1 MSCNADCKCRKGI
14 VALVFVPGIMGT
26 RLMNKKSG
34 DSVWDPAAGAMFD
47 GPSSTA
53 MELKAEREAELAAAQ
68 ADDDDGFFEGIGKWF
83 TRRWISV
90 KEVGRGIAET
100 GRKVRTKAAAVPR
113 IKDLFFAGPIQRK
126 ALLVDDN
133 TKYQGEPIVNRKDD
147 LLEVDPG
154 TEDYFRVYTSVPK
167 SQMKQ
172 KTARGWGEVLWDS
185 YGPLL
190 RHLES
195 KEPLFKRLYPGLQFP
210 VFAVGYNW
218 MLSNETAG
226 ERLKDKLE
234 EFRTQLLKEDKEGD
248 NLGLTKDD
256 IKFVVISHSM
266 GGYASRAGFILSGLE
281 SQVEAVI
288 HGAMPTHGS
297 PSTYYQ
303 FRSGAVGG
311 GLAGQVAK
319 QVLGKNA
326 ADTTAILGF
335 CQGGLELMPN
345 KLYVDAANKGEWLFI
360 NKDPAKQAVKRELL
374 QIGFGSGIYDFYRRF
389 DTWYSLVQPPL
400 LAPELGKANDEGLG
414 EHKIAFRD
422 RITKCEI
429 FHDKLAA
436 NFHSTTTLLY
446 SNNPDTKAFD
456 TCEWQLQNSLTPGLA
471 STAVERWQVI
481 GDENHDWLFVK
492 GEVKLLSHNE
502 HAEHERKLK
511 AWVEQNRYGH
521 QYAHTPPMA
530 QSSSFMLA
538 KETAK
543 GDGTVHEG
551 AGKYPKGVQTIG
563 LVATQ
568 DHQGFFNCPDVRELM
583 VGVLQSW
590 LPDIHQKFKG

>member
-34 DSVWDPAAGAMFD
+34 DSVWDPAAGGKFS

-83 TRRWISV
+83 NRKWIGI
-90 KEVGRGIAET
+90 KEKGRGIVET
-100 GRKVRTKAAAVPR
+100 GRKYRTKAAAWPR
-113 IKDLFFAGPIQRK
+113 IKDLIFAGPVQRK
-126 ALLVDDN
+126 ALLVNGKTKKKGDPIIDRDDH
-133 TKYQGEPIVNRKDD
+133 
-147 LLEVDPG
+147 LLVEDPG
-154 TEDYFRVYTSVPK
+154 TDKYFRVYTSVPK
-167 SQMKQ
+167 SQMELK
-172 KTARGWGEVLWDS
+172 KRRGWGEVLWDS

-190 RHLES
+190 RYLES

-218 MLSNETAG
+218 MRSNEYAG
-226 ERLKDKLE
+226 KRLKDKLE

-297 PSTYYQ
+297 PSTYFQ
-303 FRSGAVGG
+303 FRCGAVGHG
-311 GLAGQVAK
+311 ALGQVVK
-319 QVLGKNA
+319 MVLGKNA

-345 KLYVDAANKGEWLFI
+345 KLYVDAANKGEWLFV
-360 NKDPAKQAVKRELL
+360 NKDPAKQPDKRELL
-374 QIGFGSGIYDFYRRF
+374 QIGYGSGIYDFYRRF

-400 LAPELGKANDEGLG
+400 LAPELANPTDEQL
-414 EHKIAFRD
+414 EKHKNAFLN
-422 RITKCEI
+422 RITKCET

-436 NFHSTTTLLY
+436 NFHKTTTLLY

-456 TCEWQLQNSLTPGLA
+456 TCEWQLQNGLTPGLETA
-471 STAVERWQVI
+471 AVERWQVI
-481 GDENHDWLFVK
+481 GDENHGWLSVK
-492 GEVKLLSHNE
+492 GEVKLLSSSE
-502 HAEHERKLK
+502 LAEHERKLK
-511 AWVEQNRYGH
+511 SWMEQNRYGH
-521 QYAHTPPMA
+521 QYAHTPPRA
-530 QSSSFMLA
+530 QSTSFRLGS
-538 KETAK
+538 ETAK

-568 DHQGFFNCPDVRELM
+568 DHQGFFNCPDVRDLI